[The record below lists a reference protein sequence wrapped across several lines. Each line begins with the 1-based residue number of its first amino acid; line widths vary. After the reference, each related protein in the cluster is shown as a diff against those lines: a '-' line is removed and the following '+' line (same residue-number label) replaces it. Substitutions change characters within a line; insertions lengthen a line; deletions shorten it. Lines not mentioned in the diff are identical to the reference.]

1 MRHDLPFARAGQ
13 VIGLLGGS
21 FDPAH
26 EGHAHITREA
36 LRRFGLDAVWWLV
49 SPGNPLKDPKE
60 YAPYE
65 ARLAKARIVAADP
78 SIVISDFERRKNL
91 RYTVDTLETLTA
103 LWPEM
108 RFVWLMGA
116 DSLETLHHWKDW
128 RRIFALV
135 PVAIFNRPGHEHAAE
150 DSPAAREFA
159 AFRREGAS
167 ARALAEA
174 EPPAWAF
181 FDKPAIPL
189 SSTQLRRDKRQ
200 RH

>member
-1 MRHDLPFARAGQ
+1 MLPQRHDQ
-13 VIGLLGGS
+13 SKIGLLGGS
-21 FDPAH
+21 FNPAH
-26 EGHAHITREA
+26 EGHRA
-36 LRRFGLDAVWWLV
+36 LSLAARDALGLDAVWWLV

-135 PVAIFNRPGHEHAAE
+135 PLAIFNRPGHEHAAE

-189 SSTQLRRDKRQ
+189 SSTQLRRGKRQ